1 MSIYKKP
8 IWRWTINLL
17 YPAIIFMFQS
27 WGPILDSW
35 VFPIL
40 FAALFCFLWSDVKDL
55 LVSTVLA
62 WGVAIPIWF
71 YVIERPESSFG
82 AEHFA
87 AHLWLI
93 VLLYVIFVFIPQ
105 FLILTTRLRVMDYII
120 MNGSKRT
127 EGTR

>member
-1 MSIYKKP
+1 MAIYKNP

-40 FAALFCFLWSDVKDL
+40 FAALFCFLWSDVKDML
-55 LVSTVLA
+55 ASTVLT
-62 WGVAIPIWF
+62 WGVAIPIWWYF
-71 YVIERPESSFG
+71 IERPKPTFG

-93 VLLYVIFVFIPQ
+93 VLMYVIFVLIPQ
-105 FLILTTRLRVMDYII
+105 MLILTTRLRVMNYYW
-120 MNGSKRT
+120 K
-127 EGTR
+127 